1 MTRTLVFGQIFL
13 RGISEPDLARA
24 ARAVLGRE
32 EYAPFEAARL
42 PVGYPALAREVARV
56 AVSDP
61 DDADTRAVLFED
73 WDRTFARAL
82 ALSRECPGTDVVAVV
97 RPPLEASRLKAYR
110 DGGVVLKVGEDPDE
124 EVLYRPAVSSDE
136 DVGRFLAAWRPG
148 GERGA
153 GVLAALADIRR
164 DCTYREALAGAWPR
178 PLREWV
184 FLSRRSRLYV
194 ES

>member
-1 MTRTLVFGQIFL
+1 MTLVFGQIFL

-24 ARAVLGRE
+24 VRAVLGRE
-32 EYAPFEAARL
+32 GYAPFEAARI
-42 PVGYPALAREVARV
+42 PVGYPALPREVARV

-61 DDADTRAVLFED
+61 DDADTRGILFGD

-82 ALSRECPGTDVVAVV
+82 GLSRECPGTDVVAVV
-97 RPPLEASRLKAYR
+97 RPPLEPSRLKAYR

-124 EVLYRPAVSSDE
+124 EVPYCPAVSSDE
-136 DVGRFLAAWRPG
+136 DAGRFLAAWRPG
-148 GERGA
+148 GEHGG
-153 GVLAALADIRR
+153 GVLAALAAIRR
-164 DCTYREALAGAWPR
+164 DCTYGEALAGSWPL

>member
-1 MTRTLVFGQIFL
+1 MALVFGQIFF
-13 RGISEPDLARA
+13 RGVSEVDLARGV
-24 ARAVLGRE
+24 RAVLGRE
-32 EYAPFEAARL
+32 GYAPFEATRI

-56 AVSDP
+56 AVSEP
-61 DDADTRAVLFED
+61 DAAGARAVLFED

-82 ALSRECPGTDVVAVV
+82 ALSREWPGTDVVAVV

-110 DGGVVLKVGEDPDE
+110 DGGVALKVGEDPDD
-124 EVLYRPAVSSDE
+124 EVPYCPAVSSDE

-148 GERGA
+148 GAVGG

-164 DCTYREALAGAWPR
+164 DCTYGEALAGSWPW